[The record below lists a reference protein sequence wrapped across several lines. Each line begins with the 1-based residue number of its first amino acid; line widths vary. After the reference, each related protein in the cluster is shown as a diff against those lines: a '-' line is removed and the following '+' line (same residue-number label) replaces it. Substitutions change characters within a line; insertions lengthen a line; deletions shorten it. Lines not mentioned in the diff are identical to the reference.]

1 MKQIPIVATANTPGV
16 VYDSEAGFISIE
28 GRSIP
33 ENPAEFYSILSDWT
47 FGILKKPYPK
57 IVMEFRLDYINS
69 SSAKQILNFL
79 KGMASSS
86 FPLYISRVKFGNT
99 LNVMGSSPPI
109 DPISLKSIILLLSDV
124 INKKYSES
132 PLEIEVIK

>member
-79 KGMASSS
+79 KGIRDRIFDGCDCRIIWYYEDDDEAIME
-86 FPLYISRVKFGNT
+86 LGEHIKTT
-99 LNVMGSSPPI
+99 LSMPF
-109 DPISLKSIILLLSDV
+109 DLKEL
-124 INKKYSES
+124 
-132 PLEIEVIK
+132 